1 VAAAL
6 DAVAGM
12 RILIV
17 ISGLGFGGAE
27 RQVVLV
33 SRELVRRGHQ
43 VLIYTLNNHVPRR
56 PELSGSGVELA
67 VDQKRWRFDP
77 SVLLRLRRTVRKWR
91 ADVVHSFLYD
101 GDFYARLACCGLNL
115 PLLNSE
121 RNDNYVLS
129 RLQRWG
135 YRLTAGM
142 VDGVVANSYA
152 GAAFARRMHGI
163 DEGRVHVVWNGIDLD
178 EIDARLARSTR
189 PARQLQPMPQAK
201 LGCVVGAI
209 KPQKDHMLALQVC
222 RELADRDASWRFL
235 FVGDSLL
242 EGGAYKR
249 QVLDE
254 QRRLG
259 LEDIVTFTGVRT
271 DVPEIVAS
279 CDVLFVTSRFEGF
292 PNVVLEAMSC
302 ATPVASTDYSDVRR
316 ILPCEWQ
323 VARTRSARELADI
336 VQRCEREGDLLRRAQ
351 RRWVETHGRVAHA
364 ADAMLAV
371 YGRYLR
377 PPLDASSLESAR

>member
-1 VAAAL
+1 
-6 DAVAGM
+6 M
-12 RILIV
+12 RILFV

-27 RQVVLV
+27 RQVVLI
-33 SRELVRRGHQ
+33 SRELARRGHQ
-43 VLIYTLNNHVPRR
+43 VLIYTLNDHVPRR
-56 PELSGSGVELA
+56 PELSGSDVELV

-77 SVLLRLRRTVRKWR
+77 PVLLRLRRTIRKWR
-91 ADVVHSFLYD
+91 ADVVHGFLYD
-101 GDFYARLACCGLNL
+101 GDFYARLACCGLNM
-115 PLLNSE
+115 PVLNSE

-129 RLQRWG
+129 RLQHWG

-152 GAAFARRMHGI
+152 GAAFARRMHGV
-163 DEGRVHVVWNGIDLD
+163 DEGRAHVVWNGIELD

-189 PARQLQPMPQAK
+189 PARTLQPLPGAK

-209 KPQKDHMLALQVC
+209 KPQKDHILALQVC
-222 RELADRDASWRFL
+222 RELAGRDTDWRFL
-235 FVGDSLL
+235 FVGDSLH
-242 EGGAYKR
+242 EGSDYRR
-249 QVLDE
+249 QVLNERQRLRLE
-254 QRRLG
+254 Q
-259 LEDIVTFTGVRT
+259 IVTFTGMRT

-279 CDVLFVTSRFEGF
+279 CDVLLVTSRFEGF

-302 ATPVASTDYSDVRR
+302 WTPVASTDYSDVRR

-323 VARTRSARELADI
+323 VARTRSAHELADI

-371 YGRYLR
+371 YRQYLD
-377 PPLDASSLESAR
+377 PPLHASSLESAR